1 MTRKASTKTRANEQA
16 EGKEAESASPTDPTK
31 RRARPA
37 AAPPPKAEPAS
48 KGGGPSR
55 RDELIR
61 MLSARSGAD
70 LAAISAKFGWLPH
83 TTRAALSGLRK
94 AGHAVITEKRAD
106 GRPTRYRIAVQTG
119 VASAGDGVPLVT
131 EPRAPESPSYPS
143 SDVTAPPRHQS

>member
-1 MTRKASTKTRANEQA
+1 MTRKVSTKSGMTEPA
-16 EGKEAESASPTDPTK
+16 EGTQTQPASPTRQTK

-37 AAPPPKAEPAS
+37 AAPPPKAEPTN
-48 KGGGPSR
+48 KEERGSR
-55 RDELIR
+55 RDQLIR